1 MVNNFSVHTDI
12 LQSSGTQGVDIIIP
26 SPFNKALFWPPE
38 PKKNFT
44 KKIPAVIAGE
54 QGIRYIM
61 KKKKKKKSYVKLK
74 GKKEKR
80 GEEMHK
86 IEEEND

>member
-61 KKKKKKKSYVKLK
+61 KKKEEEKLRK
-74 GKKEKR
+74 TQREKR
-80 GEEMHK
+80 KKGRG
-86 IEEEND
+86 NA